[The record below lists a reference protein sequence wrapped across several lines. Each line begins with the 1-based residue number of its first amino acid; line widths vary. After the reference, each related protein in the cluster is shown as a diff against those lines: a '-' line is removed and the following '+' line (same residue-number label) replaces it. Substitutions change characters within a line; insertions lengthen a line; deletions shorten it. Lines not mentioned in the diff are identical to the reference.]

1 MFRNNYDNDSVTLYV
16 PTWSAAYQPPLNPSL
31 SSSPQ
36 GRIFQVEYAQEAV
49 KQGSV
54 VVGIVS
60 KTHAVLAA
68 VKVRRETLP
77 SAPSPYW
84 LYYQQRNAE
93 ELSSYQK
100 KIIPVDSHYGLA
112 LAGLASD
119 ARVLSNFMKQQSLS
133 SRLTY
138 GRPILLSEITS
149 RVADRAQTNTQQY
162 GRRPYGVG
170 LLVAGVDAKGPHL
183 FEFQPSGITQ
193 EMVACGIGARS
204 QMARTYL
211 ERNLD
216 QFEGSSREELIK
228 HALRALNESLPQD
241 KELTV
246 DNTSLGVS
254 GLDEN
259 FTMYEGQQIA
269 QWLDTTFENRNDDA
283 GDAAAAPAADA
294 PAQQEGAGE
303 SMEVD
308 SWSWCKRGGWGI
320 EKNRQK
326 KHNQQDLHNWRPDM
340 MCIK

>member
-1 MFRNNYDNDSVTLYV
+1 MLPTLD
-16 PTWSAAYQPPLNPSL
+16 PPSIKQALNSL
-31 SSSPQ
+31 FYFSSPQ

-68 VKVRRETLP
+68 VK
-77 SAPSPYW
+77 
-84 LYYQQRNAE
+84 RNAE

-100 KIIPVDSHYGLA
+100 KIIPIDSHYGLA

-119 ARVLSNFMKQQSLS
+119 ARVLSNFMKSQSLS

-211 ERNLD
+211 ERNID
-216 QFEGSSREELIK
+216 EFEGSSREELIK

-254 GLDEN
+254 GLEEN
-259 FTMYEGQQIA
+259 FTLYEGQQVA
-269 QWLDTTFENRNDDA
+269 QWLDTTFENKGDD
-283 GDAAAAPAADA
+283 DEAAAPAAAADA

-308 SWSWCKRGGWGI
+308 S
-320 EKNRQK
+320 
-326 KHNQQDLHNWRPDM
+326 
-340 MCIK
+340 

>member
-1 MFRNNYDNDSVTLYV
+1 MFRNNYDNDAVTF
-16 PTWSAAYQPPLNPSL
+16 
-31 SSSPQ
+31 SPQ
-36 GRIFQVEYAQEAV
+36 GRIFQIEYAQEAV

-68 VKVRRETLP
+68 LK
-77 SAPSPYW
+77 
-84 LYYQQRNAE
+84 RNAE

-100 KIIPVDSHYGLA
+100 KIIPVDSHYGVA

-138 GRPILLSEITS
+138 DRPILLGEITS
-149 RVADRAQTNTQQY
+149 RIGDRAQTSTQSY
-162 GRRPYGVG
+162 GKRPYGVG
-170 LLVAGVDAKGPHL
+170 LLIAGVDAKGPHL
-183 FEFQPSGITQ
+183 FEFQPSGVTL
-193 EMVACGIGARS
+193 EMSASAIGARS

-216 QFEGSSREELIK
+216 EFEGSSREELIK
-228 HALRALNESLPQD
+228 HALRAVKESLSQD

-246 DNTSLGVS
+246 DNLSVGVS

-259 FTMYEGQQIA
+259 FKLYEHQDVA
-269 QWLDTTFENRNDDA
+269 NWLETTFENRQEDE
-283 GDAAAAPAADA
+283 GDAPAA
-294 PAQQEGAGE
+294 PAGE

-308 SWSWCKRGGWGI
+308 S
-320 EKNRQK
+320 
-326 KHNQQDLHNWRPDM
+326 
-340 MCIK
+340 